1 MRLGL
6 YAERVLPELVGTDSS
21 VDAKWFSIMGQP
33 PLREVVE
40 TALGL
45 PDAFG
50 QVDIDQQ
57 LDVFKERSNRIL
69 GISDPSEF
77 AEPEILENVINTF
90 LARSQL
96 NSFGAGAASG
106 QIALTLLSG

>member
-1 MRLGL
+1 M
-6 YAERVLPELVGTDSS
+6 
-21 VDAKWFSIMGQP
+21 
-33 PLREVVE
+33 VE

-77 AEPEILENVINTF
+77 ADPEILENVINTF

-96 NSFGAGAASG
+96 NSFGAGASSG